1 MVHITILGTSGE
13 EFGYG
18 ACPTAMTFFEQAEMV
33 KNLAGLR
40 FPGSVEVAYRNLEDG
55 KDPELAA
62 RVRQG
67 QLDLPL
73 VLIEGDVR
81 FEGGVPWQD
90 IQSEIRASIAE

>member
-1 MVHITILGTSGE
+1 MVEITILGTSGD

-18 ACPTAMTFFEQAEMV
+18 SCPTAMTFFEQAEMV
-33 KNLAGLR
+33 RNLAGLR

-55 KDPELAA
+55 KDPEFAG

-67 QLDLPL
+67 ELELPL
-73 VLIEGDVR
+73 VLIQGDLR

-90 IQSEIRASIAE
+90 IQAEIKSTIG

>member
-1 MVHITILGTSGE
+1 MVEVTILGTSGE

-40 FPGSVEVAYRNLEDG
+40 FPGSVAVFYRNLEDG

-67 QLDLPL
+67 ELDLPL
-73 VLIEGDVR
+73 VLIQGDLR

-90 IQSEIRASIAE
+90 IQQEIKAAI